1 MTYMTRFVSNLHR
14 FLKWT
19 HVVGASDLITEKTT
33 DHRYKVL
40 AVVFLLLLSSSLS
53 SNGRASE
60 SEFSDAEI
68 DAPAHSARSWCPTGS
83 SAPSYDAYP
92 GTIPY
97 PERAAGPGDEW
108 RETFNEYA
116 NNEIVECASGKSL
129 RPHLDVSSQC
139 LRKQT
144 ISDGRTG
151 YAASVEHALLDSS
164 GQEYRKIRA
173 TAFSL
178 DPEGKRVL
186 WTNQEHRIRL
196 YLSSLDKKEPGEES
210 DQGMSMYARYRT
222 TNDHYVASLKSDG
235 RMFIKQKLCN
245 DNNYILLKDDTF
257 GSPVATKNWYNL
269 TFRAED
275 VKHPTTGA
283 PGVKLTFSVSR
294 PSDDYQKTL
303 STTHY
308 ASSRFPNGTGGFR
321 TDFIRGY
328 VDDWRV
334 RF

>member
-1 MTYMTRFVSNLHR
+1 MH
-14 FLKWT
+14 
-19 HVVGASDLITEKTT
+19 ETT
-33 DHRYKVL
+33 TSGRHEVL
-40 AVVFLLLLSSSLS
+40 ALASLLLLCCSLS
-53 SNGRASE
+53 GNARASE
-60 SEFSDAEI
+60 SEHGDAEMGPV
-68 DAPAHSARSWCPTGS
+68 AYSARSWCPAGS
-83 SAPSYDAYP
+83 SVPSYDAYP
-92 GTIPY
+92 GTIAY

-108 RETFNEYA
+108 RETFNEYE

-129 RPHLDVSSQC
+129 RPHLDVSEQC

-196 YLSSLDKKEPGEES
+196 YLSSLDKKQPGEES

-222 TNDHYVASLKSDG
+222 SNDHYVASLKSDG
-235 RMFIKQKLCN
+235 RMFIKQKLCGE
-245 DNNYILLKDDTF
+245 NNYITLLDGTF
-257 GSPVATKNWYNL
+257 GSPVTTKNWYNL

-303 STTHY
+303 TTTHY
-308 ASSRFPNGTGGFR
+308 GSSRFLNGTGGFR

>member
-1 MTYMTRFVSNLHR
+1 MGTT
-14 FLKWT
+14 
-19 HVVGASDLITEKTT
+19 KT
-33 DHRYKVL
+33 
-40 AVVFLLLLSSSLS
+40 
-53 SNGRASE
+53 GRVAY
-60 SEFSDAEI
+60 
-68 DAPAHSARSWCPTGS
+68 SARSWCPAGAS
-83 SAPSYDAYP
+83 VPSYDAYP
-92 GTIPY
+92 GTIAY

-108 RETFNEYA
+108 RETFNEYE

-129 RPHLDVSSQC
+129 RPHLDVSEQC

-151 YAASVEHALLDSS
+151 YAASVEHGLLDSS

-196 YLSSLDKKEPGEES
+196 YLSSLDKKQPGEES

-222 TNDHYVASLKSDG
+222 SNDHYVASLKSDG
-235 RMFIKQKLCN
+235 RNSSNKNCAARTTTSLFWMERS
-245 DNNYILLKDDTF
+245 
-257 GSPVATKNWYNL
+257 GSPVTTKNWYNL

-303 STTHY
+303 TTTHY
-308 ASSRFPNGTGGFR
+308 GSSRFLNGTGGFR